1 MEENEDEAEDNRATE
16 TVGVGFYD
24 RTLIF
29 SAISKEEQNCGELS
43 SMSVRFLQ
51 TLSKKYLRCS
61 ARMMVVQLQ
70 KLLRMKLNIPAEKE
84 VSVNHASLT
93 LKLPFLFVRYN
104 HSLCLLHVK

>member
-1 MEENEDEAEDNRATE
+1 
-16 TVGVGFYD
+16 
-24 RTLIF
+24 
-29 SAISKEEQNCGELS
+29 
-43 SMSVRFLQ
+43 MSVRFLQ

>member
-43 SMSVRFLQ
+43 SMSVRFFAD
-51 TLSKKYLRCS
+51 T
-61 ARMMVVQLQ
+61 
-70 KLLRMKLNIPAEKE
+70 E
-84 VSVNHASLT
+84 
-93 LKLPFLFVRYN
+93 
-104 HSLCLLHVK
+104 